1 MPRKR
6 AAPVTEIVQHAD
18 LPSPAVPG
26 ANEVGLL
33 DQRITAAL
41 DEAKAGGV
49 AQGFIVAVLQAHA
62 LKQTQALIG

>member
-6 AAPVTEIVQHAD
+6 APAPVAEIVQPAD
-18 LPSPAVPG
+18 LPPAVPG